1 MDCEKYDKIAMDLL
15 YDELDELSAAAAR
28 RHLDQC
34 ARCRDIHAR
43 LRATRDV
50 GSLPLVALPEGFEQR
65 VLAAEAAVRQELP
78 LRQRFGRAV
87 SILAGYAMRPQ
98 LAMAALL
105 LLMIGSSLIFL
116 RARPG
121 EHNSVMVTER
131 GMPES
136 EGDSIIL
143 PASPPAGLQPEPAPA
158 PPQDLA
164 KSAAASGS
172 ALARAERSTTEKKAS
187 AKGAPAPTAL
197 APAAAAKPVAREQA
211 QAADR
216 ARDDEGFAMEAE
228 DTADAALEALA
239 SAKQLQQSSGCS
251 VAAPK
256 FEEVGARYPGTSAA
270 TEATWRAAECRRL
283 LGDVARARQGYTLL
297 LEVPAYSERARAALA
312 KLSGESSA
320 SEAPVASKKTSRPA
334 TAAGSAPASEPSA
347 PAKGKANAAPAP

>member
-15 YDELDELSAAAAR
+15 YDELDELSAASAK

-50 GSLPLVALPEGFEQR
+50 GTVPLVALPEGFEQR
-65 VLAAEAAVRQELP
+65 VLAAEAEVRQELP
-78 LRQRFGRAV
+78 LRQRFGRTV

-121 EHNSVMVTER
+121 QHNSVMVTER

-143 PASPPAGLQPEPAPA
+143 PASPPAALEAERAPAAAPEPLE
-158 PPQDLA
+158 LA

-172 ALARAERSTTEKKAS
+172 ALAKAERKAS
-187 AKGAPAPTAL
+187 AKGAPAAT
-197 APAAAAKPVAREQA
+197 APAPGAAAKPVAREQA

-228 DTADAALEALA
+228 DTADSAAEALA
-239 SAKQLQQSSGCS
+239 QAKQLQQSSGCS
-251 VAAPK
+251 AAAPK
-256 FEEVGARYPGTSAA
+256 FEEVGARYPGTGAA

-283 LGDVARARQGYTLL
+283 LGDFGRARQGYTLL
-297 LEVPAYSERARAALA
+297 LEIPAYSERARAGLA
-312 KLSGESSA
+312 KLGGESSA

-334 TAAGSAPASEPSA
+334 TAAGSAPVAEPSA
-347 PAKGKANAAPAP
+347 PAKSKANAAPAP